1 MSIQVK
7 TERVDKYG
15 RPEYAYLSI
24 EEGLELY
31 EGKLY
36 KLLQKELGVI
46 NNETERTKEYAKY
59 LRELAKKC
67 GDLGIKPLKE
77 GSND

>member
-24 EEGLELY
+24 EDGLELY

-36 KLLQKELGVI
+36 KLLQKELGIVQV
-46 NNETERTKEYAKY
+46 ETDRNKEYAKY
-59 LRELAKKC
+59 LRDLAKKC
-67 GDLGIKPLKE
+67 EDLGIKPLKE
-77 GSND
+77 GE

>member
-36 KLLQKELGVI
+36 KFLQKELGVVQV
-46 NNETERTKEYAKY
+46 ETDRNKEYAKY
-59 LRELAKKC
+59 LRELTKKC
-67 GDLGIKPLKE
+67 EDLGIKPLKE
-77 GSND
+77 GE